1 MAYPQIFLDWEAAT
15 EERGLRR
22 GLERGQQIGQ
32 QIGLE
37 RGQQIGQQIGG
48 KEKALS
54 IVLRLLHR
62 RIGTMN
68 DALQARVILL
78 SSDQL
83 EDLSEAL
90 LDFGVQDDLDRWLN
104 EPPTTQISS

>member
-22 GLERGQQIGQ
+22 GQKIGQ
-32 QIGLE
+32 KIGA
-37 RGQQIGQQIGG
+37 

-62 RIGTMN
+62 LIGAMSE
-68 DALQARVILL
+68 AIEARVMAL

-90 LDFGVQDDLDRWLN
+90 LDFEALDDLDRWLN
-104 EPPTTQISS
+104 EHPTNPISS